1 MKAKSSVAGRRL
13 QPGQPQR
20 VLAAGAATVPGE
32 RARFGVFP
40 NLGVRTNMTISLLER
55 HRRWGR
61 IDRERERQEV
71 NEWIGRLGIVTQGPD
86 APIQSLSGGNQQ
98 KVLVARA
105 LRTRPKVLVLDD
117 PTQGIDVGARAQI
130 HEVIERCAADGI
142 GILLIST
149 DSDELA
155 RLSDRILIMAGGRC
169 ARTLERGP
177 ALTAKLIDI
186 SQLEAAPEP
195 AFAARSLRRRRM
207 NTMTAPPVQQAGT
220 AGKSSH
226 LRLPG
231 LRNFSAVYLWIVFLI
246 LFGVLQFHLFLTV
259 STFQVV
265 FSQSAVTA
273 VLALAF
279 LVPLTADTYDLS
291 IGEMMSLTIVLMNW
305 LTLHTTLPIGVIA
318 VLVVLTCAVIGAVSG
333 FIVVK
338 LRVNSLI
345 ATLGMSEVLS
355 SIQLYISQNHQ
366 VSGSFSSLFVQVGNG
381 KVLGIP
387 YLDLYMIVIA
397 LVLWFV
403 LEQTPVGRRMFAVG
417 GNREAAR
424 LAGISADRIIWG
436 SLIASAAIASVAGV
450 MYTAQVGAYTSDI
463 GQGYL
468 FPALAAVFF
477 GASQLSQR
485 PNVWGTLIAY
495 FALAFGIQGLTL
507 QFGAGTFWVSPLFQ
521 GVAVIGAVAI
531 ASSRGA
537 IGAGGDSRAIR
548 RLLRSRGSAQPT
560 GTGADSE

>member
-1 MKAKSSVAGRRL
+1 MT
-13 QPGQPQR
+13 
-20 VLAAGAATVPGE
+20 ATPVE
-32 RARFGVFP
+32 QA
-40 NLGVRTNMTISLLER
+40 
-55 HRRWGR
+55 
-61 IDRERERQEV
+61 
-71 NEWIGRLGIVTQGPD
+71 
-86 APIQSLSGGNQQ
+86 
-98 KVLVARA
+98 
-105 LRTRPKVLVLDD
+105 
-117 PTQGIDVGARAQI
+117 
-130 HEVIERCAADGI
+130 
-142 GILLIST
+142 
-149 DSDELA
+149 
-155 RLSDRILIMAGGRC
+155 
-169 ARTLERGP
+169 GP
-177 ALTAKLIDI
+177 A
-186 SQLEAAPEP
+186 
-195 AFAARSLRRRRM
+195 ARPRH
-207 NTMTAPPVQQAGT
+207 V
-220 AGKSSH
+220 
-226 LRLPG
+226 RLPG
-231 LRNFSAVYLWIVFLI
+231 VRRFSAVYLWAAFLI
-246 LFGVLQFHLFLTV
+246 LFGSLQFHLFFTV

-273 VLALAF
+273 VLALGF

-291 IGEMMSLTIVLMNW
+291 IGEMMSLTIVVINW
-305 LTLHTTLPIGVIA
+305 LTLHTSLPIGVIA
-318 VLVVLTCAVIGAVSG
+318 LLVVLSCAGIGAISG

-366 VSGSFSSLFVQVGNG
+366 IAGSFSSLFVQIGNG

-387 YLDLYMIVIA
+387 YLDLYLIVIA
-397 LVLWFV
+397 LLLWFV

-436 SLIASAAIASVAGV
+436 SLIGSAAIASLAGV

-537 IGAGGDSRAIR
+537 LGGGGDSRAIR
-548 RLLRSRGSAQPT
+548 RLLRSRSPAAQTPEQ
-560 GTGADSE
+560 D

>member
-1 MKAKSSVAGRRL
+1 MNATTATPV
-13 QPGQPQR
+13 GQ
-20 VLAAGAATVPGE
+20 
-32 RARFGVFP
+32 ARP
-40 NLGVRTNMTISLLER
+40 
-55 HRRWGR
+55 
-61 IDRERERQEV
+61 
-71 NEWIGRLGIVTQGPD
+71 
-86 APIQSLSGGNQQ
+86 
-98 KVLVARA
+98 
-105 LRTRPKVLVLDD
+105 
-117 PTQGIDVGARAQI
+117 
-130 HEVIERCAADGI
+130 
-142 GILLIST
+142 
-149 DSDELA
+149 
-155 RLSDRILIMAGGRC
+155 
-169 ARTLERGP
+169 
-177 ALTAKLIDI
+177 
-186 SQLEAAPEP
+186 
-195 AFAARSLRRRRM
+195 AARS
-207 NTMTAPPVQQAGT
+207 
-220 AGKSSH
+220 SYI
-226 LRLPG
+226 RLPG
-231 LRNFSAVYLWIVFLI
+231 LRRFSAVYLWAVFLI
-246 LFGVLQFHLFLTV
+246 LFGALQFHLFFTV

-279 LVPLTADTYDLS
+279 LVPLTCDTYDLS
-291 IGEMMSLTIVLMNW
+291 IGEMMSLTIVVINW
-305 LTLHTTLPIGVIA
+305 LTLHTSLPIGVIA
-318 VLVVLTCAVIGAVSG
+318 LLVVLACSVIGAISG

-355 SIQLYISQNHQ
+355 SVQLYISQNHQ
-366 VSGSFSSLFVQVGNG
+366 VAGSFSSVFVQIGNG

-397 LVLWFV
+397 LLLWFV
-403 LEQTPVGRRMFAVG
+403 LEQTPLGRRMFAVG

-436 SLIASAAIASVAGV
+436 SLIGSAAIASIAGV

-485 PNVWGTLIAY
+485 PNVWGTLISY

-537 IGAGGDSRAIR
+537 LGGGGDSRAIR
-548 RLLRSRGSAQPT
+548 RLLRSRTPAAQT
-560 GTGADSE
+560 REQD